1 MTAPNEKI
9 FIISEKE
16 KLSEVIEK
24 IAASLPA
31 MPDAVWSVDTG
42 TKTIAYIIMETRSR
56 YRYELCEKDRY
67 FTEMGIHYL
76 HCRYFHEG
84 RFTYR
89 DRISGELIEKYPEC
103 PELLEKVKCFMGEYF
118 RKKLKIKCGSVCIW
132 GEWFGRPHDN
142 FHRVKNVE
150 WKEESISIH
159 FEGGESLYMKEP
171 EGIVNKEGVF
181 SVKNASEVLWTW
193 YLYGE
198 KQIYR
203 NLYVRRY
210 AKQDDGS
217 ILRAEGKRRDVK
229 QDSGAPFRIKGQ
241 YAVLIE

>member
-9 FIISEKE
+9 FSISEKE

-24 IAASLPA
+24 IGASLPA

-42 TKTIAYIIMETRSR
+42 TKTIAYHNG
-56 YRYELCEKDRY
+56 D
-67 FTEMGIHYL
+67 
-76 HCRYFHEG
+76 
-84 RFTYR
+84 
-89 DRISGELIEKYPEC
+89 
-103 PELLEKVKCFMGEYF
+103 
-118 RKKLKIKCGSVCIW
+118 
-132 GEWFGRPHDN
+132 
-142 FHRVKNVE
+142 
-150 WKEESISIH
+150 
-159 FEGGESLYMKEP
+159 KEP
-171 EGIVNKEGVF
+171 EGIVNKKGVF